1 MIMNN
6 PLLDRYESAMRHIRD
21 CKVNDN
27 DAERVAGKLYQDMV
41 KAGLVM
47 QIKKKYRGSNNG

>member
-1 MIMNN
+1 MDSKA
-6 PLLDRYESAMRHIRD
+6 LYDKYEMSMKAVRE

-27 DAERVAGKLYQDMV
+27 SAEKNQGKAYQNLV

-47 QIKKKYRGSNNG
+47 QIKKKYRSW